1 LLSNW
6 SSLEGDKKDR
16 FRFHHVSTDEVYG
29 DLEGTDDLFT
39 EDTPYAPS
47 SPYSAAK
54 ASSDHLV
61 RAWQRTF
68 GLPTRLIWTL

>member
-1 LLSNW
+1 MLIVDIRSVI
-6 SSLEGDKKDR
+6 KA
-16 FRFHHVSTDEVYG
+16 DEVYG

-39 EDTPYAPS
+39 ENTPYAPS

-61 RAWQRTF
+61 RAW
-68 GLPTRLIWTL
+68 LIE